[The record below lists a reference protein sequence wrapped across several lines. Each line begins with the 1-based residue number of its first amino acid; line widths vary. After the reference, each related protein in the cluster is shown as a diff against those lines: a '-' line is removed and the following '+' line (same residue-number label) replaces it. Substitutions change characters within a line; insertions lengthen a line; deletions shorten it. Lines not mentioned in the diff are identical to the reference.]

1 MEYNKEEHEEV
12 YTTCKKNY
20 EKAINVM
27 LYNNKTNASPEVM
40 NLKNQL
46 GELDFNESKYDSSY
60 KVSKDVAS
68 VGG

>member
-1 MEYNKEEHEEV
+1 MYD
-12 YTTCKKNY
+12 TCKKNY

-40 NLKNQL
+40 NLKNQI
-46 GELDFNESKYDSSY
+46 GQLDFNESKYESSY
-60 KVSKDVAS
+60 KITKDVTA